1 MTVVGDATKRR
12 LAAAAAQRTLDTEHR
27 ARKALRELDREGAA
41 ISFVSVAQR
50 ARVSRAFL
58 YAHAELRGE
67 IEALR
72 QSQDGQPARLP
83 VRQRA
88 SDASIRAR
96 LRAALEENQR
106 QRLELAGLREELA
119 LAHGRVRELELD
131 RRVPR
136 T

>member
-1 MTVVGDATKRR
+1 VSAPSEQTKR
-12 LAAAAAQRTLDTEHR
+12 LAEAAAQRTIDADWR
-27 ARKALRELDREGAA
+27 VRNALRELDREGAV

-58 YAHAELRGE
+58 YANADLRGE

-72 QSQDGQPARLP
+72 QSQDGMPTRLP
-83 VRQRA
+83 VRERA

-106 QRLELAGLREELA
+106 QRLEIAGLREELA
-119 LAHGRVRELELD
+119 IAHGRVRELELD
-131 RRVPR
+131 RRVR
-136 T
+136 RG

>member
-1 MTVVGDATKRR
+1 VSAAREQTQR
-12 LAAAAAQRTLDTEHR
+12 LAEAAAQRTIDAERRVRT
-27 ARKALRELDREGAA
+27 ALRELDRQGAA

-58 YAHAELRGE
+58 YANADLRGE

-72 QSQDGQPARLP
+72 QQSQDGNPPRLP
-83 VRQRA
+83 VRERA

-106 QRLELAGLREELA
+106 QRLEIAGLREELA
-119 LAHGRVRELELD
+119 IAHGRVRELELD
-131 RRVPR
+131 RRVR
-136 T
+136 RE